1 MVERKQRGDGNC
13 MFRSQSEAAG
23 KRPEYHKEL
32 RRRVVRKMRAGADE
46 KGADSVSE
54 LGAWGTSE
62 ALKVA
67 AEEMQVRVNLTT
79 MDGAPDRPV
88 EVQTVGRIR
97 PGDISGTVCTAHERI
112 GEEGGEAEMQWQR
125 CGGKKRAVRNN
136 GMLMVT
142 GWRASEQKKKA
153 KMGRKKAEWKHELKQ
168 TDLEHRVP
176 VDKLSTSVAAVTSAA
191 AATVCMMAV
200 AATAAGRTVK
210 QKWDWGTVHV
220 MAIDPGDN
228 CNGSSNGCYSI
239 CHSNMEVQWH
249 TGCSKHRSECDWDVH
264 SGHRR
269 LE

>member
-46 KGADSVSE
+46 EGADSVSE

-67 AEEMQVRVNLTT
+67 AGEMQVRVNVIT

-88 EVQTVGRIR
+88 EVQTVGGYG
-97 PGDISGTVCTAHERI
+97 PVISVALYAQHMDALVK
-112 GEEGGEAEMQWQR
+112 EEVKLR
-125 CGGKKRAVRNN
+125 CSGRDVRAVRNN